1 MAALFGKI
9 EVTKSLVDRG
19 ANVNAADY
27 HGNTP
32 YDIAFMLGK
41 EEVAD
46 YLKDLTQ
53 SD

>member
-9 EVTKSLVDRG
+9 EVTKSLVDLG
-19 ANVNAADY
+19 ANVNAEEY

-32 YDIAFMLGK
+32 YDIAVMLGK
-41 EEVAD
+41 EEIAE